1 LRLIPIADWAA
12 VEAAERAVFAWND
25 GNIDP
30 ARGTPFAAAME
41 RRAVLN
47 LSGDF
52 FPERDAGCIAALM
65 AATAAI
71 GEREIFRRS
80 NTAGTAPDEQQ
91 RPALGIAYAVDTD
104 ASDFQRPFIAGW
116 RAGFNFDHYR
126 GSADRFVSP
135 AGRWGLIF
143 DAEGW
148 AVIGG
153 EQRFMAAF
161 AGALTQSL
169 DDELRDHLR
178 WCADFA
184 CEHPDPADSAWI
196 PKHIA
201 HILGRKRA
209 AAWLAEYGIA
219 LPLGVWERADR

>member
-1 LRLIPIADWAA
+1 
-12 VEAAERAVFAWND
+12 
-25 GNIDP
+25 
-30 ARGTPFAAAME
+30 
-41 RRAVLN
+41 VLN

-52 FPERDAGCIAALM
+52 FPERDADCIAALT
-65 AATAAI
+65 AATAAS
-71 GEREIFRRS
+71 GDRELFRRS
-80 NTAGTAPDEQQ
+80 NVAGTASDEQK
-91 RPALGIAYAVDTD
+91 RPALGIAYAADAE

-116 RAGFNFDHYR
+116 KAGFNFDHYR

-153 EQRFMAAF
+153 ERRFMEAF
-161 AGALTQSL
+161 ASALTRPL
-169 DDELRDHLR
+169 DDELREHLR

-184 CEHPDPADSAWI
+184 GEHADPADSAWI

-201 HILGRKRA
+201 HLVGRERA
-209 AAWLAEYGIA
+209 AVLLADYGIA